1 MVMYPDAFN
10 LDMLEDI
17 FEANDAAPSIDEA
30 EMERLIEV
38 AQEVSGADSTL
49 DADNEWCLIGTEWQS
64 FCKNTFGD
72 DDGLVNRFAI
82 GVHEADISS
91 GKGATLFS
99 KTRIIQHQWL
109 KGGDGRRQ
117 KYCRYVD
124 DDYEDAN
131 AGDMWVPRGA
141 QEYMLIVELKPE
153 LLHGQATIA
162 EAM

>member
-1 MVMYPDAFN
+1 MVKYPDAFN
-10 LDMLEDI
+10 VEMLGDI
-17 FEANDAAPSIDEA
+17 FDANDAAPSVDED
-30 EMERLIEV
+30 EMERLIDV
-38 AQEVSGADSTL
+38 AREVSGASNTL
-49 DADNEWCLIGTEWQS
+49 EAENEWCLIGTEWQS
-64 FCKNTFGD
+64 FCENTFGD

-82 GVHEADISS
+82 GIHEADISS

-99 KTRIIQHQWL
+99 KTRIAQQRWL

-124 DDYEDAN
+124 SDYEDAN
-131 AGDMWVPRGA
+131 AGDMWIPKNA

-153 LLHGQATIA
+153 LLHGQASIA